1 VLRFKSLGSGSSGNA
16 TLVEA
21 SRGDITSRVLI
32 DCGLSMAQLRGQLAP
47 MDLDLE
53 DIHALFVT
61 HEHSDHVG
69 HAKQFGLKTGRPIF
83 ASQGTQLAIQVHA
96 WGLREEQIQCAS
108 DSEVIQIGQLQLSP
122 FTVPHDAREPL
133 QLSLSDGELKLGLV
147 NDLGHVSSHVVRAL
161 QNCHALILECNHDE
175 HMLRLSKYPS
185 FLKARISGPL
195 GHLSNKDSAQLLRSV
210 LNCNLK
216 TVVAAHLSE
225 KNNTPELATKALY
238 EVLDPQGPQLI
249 VADPNEG
256 TDWITVH

>member
-1 VLRFKSLGSGSSGNA
+1 
-16 TLVEA
+16 
-21 SRGDITSRVLI
+21 
-32 DCGLSMAQLRGQLAP
+32 
-47 MDLDLE
+47 
-53 DIHALFVT
+53 VT
-61 HEHSDHVG
+61 
-69 HAKQFGLKTGRPIF
+69 
-83 ASQGTQLAIQVHA
+83 
-96 WGLREEQIQCAS
+96 
-108 DSEVIQIGQLQLSP
+108 
-122 FTVPHDAREPL
+122 
-133 QLSLSDGELKLGLV
+133 
-147 NDLGHVSSHVVRAL
+147 DLGHVSSHVVRAL

-210 LNCNLK
+210 LNGNLK